1 MDLHGLET
9 GTFTMLCWWIGLL
22 TIYNSL
28 ASFNL
33 TAGAISALA
42 YVFITWKW
50 MY

>member
-22 TIYNSL
+22 TIYCSL

-42 YVFITWKW
+42 YVFITWI
-50 MY
+50 YLD

>member
-9 GTFTMLCWWIGLL
+9 GTLTMLCWWTGLL
-22 TIYNSL
+22 TICSSL

-42 YVFITWKW
+42 YVFITWE
-50 MY
+50 YLD